1 MFEGITDAITRFIQK
16 QVDTLREQ
24 VVGALRDR
32 RTAIIVTVVGAVLAL
47 FALGILLGAAIAG
60 LDLVLPQ
67 WASALIVGGVLTIAA
82 AIVLPRGIRGLM
94 PKPTDDADE

>member
-60 LDLVLPQ
+60 LDLVLPH
-67 WASALIVGGVLTIAA
+67 WASALIVGGALTIAA

-94 PKPTDDADE
+94 PKPKDDAGE